1 MSEKDPRDI
10 LARENQQHV
19 TLGKNR
25 ARMYSSR
32 DHRVQMEL
40 DWPHCGNQHLLQP
53 DRPLHGTRW
62 VKGRWEDQ

>member
-40 DWPHCGNQHLLQP
+40 DWPHLLQP
-53 DRPLHGTRW
+53 DRPLRGTHR